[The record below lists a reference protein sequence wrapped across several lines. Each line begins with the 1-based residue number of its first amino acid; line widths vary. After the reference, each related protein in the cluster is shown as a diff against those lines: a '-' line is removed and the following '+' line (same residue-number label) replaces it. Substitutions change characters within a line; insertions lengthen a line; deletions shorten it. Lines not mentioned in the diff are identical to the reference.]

1 MFIRKGYQT
10 TKQRSKK
17 SEAQAART
25 FGGKVQ
31 PASGAI
37 NRFDLKADVKS
48 KSFLVDDKVTD
59 NMSYTLQLKTWR
71 TLSDQAWKNCRRP
84 AMRVNFTQGEPV
96 ILLDE
101 TTFQDMLEAWE
112 EKKQRDSK

>member
-1 MFIRKGYQT
+1 MSGFIRKGYQT

-17 SEAQAART
+17 SEAQAAVI

-48 KSFLVDDKVTD
+48 ERFLVDDKVTD
-59 NMSYTLQLKTWR
+59 NESYSLKLATWR
-71 TLSDQAWKNCRRP
+71 TLSDQAWKNRRRP
-84 AMRVNFTQGEPV
+84 ALRVNFTRGEAV
-96 ILLDE
+96 IVLDE
-101 TTFQDMLEAWE
+101 TTFADMKAAWE
-112 EKKQRDSK
+112 KTL